1 MAMEVVQGLP
11 WARALLWLIFILG
24 MPSTLE
30 SQGQFQANQDH
41 KIDGEVVNMWG
52 SKFGKELWESL
63 TVATRRDTIQK
74 GYDDHPNI
82 QVEKIDGLMTVR
94 RMAIEVQ
101 IMMQHKIDAIKR
113 IMELAENIALDHK
126 YDKTR
131 GERLKSGR
139 YTYYNAKKLNVLKD
153 DDEESGGNEYDRY
166 LSQYR
171 DQNDPYYMPGYSRMV
186 LTANKHFS
194 GIPVNTSYS
203 SVHVPTNVFDGEAK
217 VINAIDWSR
226 KLDDTFKD
234 NYERDPSL
242 SWQFFGSSTGFLRQY
257 PAMKWLMYEDDP
269 DMYDARMRDW
279 YIKSAA
285 SPKDIVILLD
295 ISGSMT
301 GLRKEIAKHVVLNIM
316 ETLGEDDFLTV
327 LTFALETKPLVDCFT
342 DPETEEPELVQA
354 TTENIAEFTE
364 AVNKINTMEIANFTS
379 ALTTAFNLLERYR
392 TKKFGA
398 ESNQAIMLV
407 TDGVPYTYENIF
419 QEYNQPHK
427 PVRVFTYLIGRE
439 ISDLEAA
446 KWMACE
452 NKGYFTHVTTLAEV
466 KEQVLKYIPVMA
478 RPLVLLREQHPIR
491 WTGVYAD
498 IEVPNDR
505 SLWVIG
511 LKKPTTSRRIRQAQG
526 KEGTFK
532 GYKLMTSVSIP
543 VYNKKNHTTIEVL
556 GLKENEK
563 ANPFG
568 QVRIAELLGVAGTDV
583 PIAEIE
589 KLIPPY
595 KLGVN
600 GYSFAVNNNGY
611 ILYHPDLRPMFQEI
625 LKPNYN
631 SVDLAEVELVYDP
644 KNEEPRHNDS
654 DLFRMRKEMVDQKE
668 GMNTLVVKVHMDD
681 MKRATIREQDY
692 FYHNI
697 TNTPFT
703 LGIAFPSKYGQFR
716 VKGGIEITQAGVD
729 AGKVFSSDR
738 WKLHPDWV
746 YCEYNYAGNHER
758 QFDTP
763 ENNMRHFLERLSH
776 EGNKFN
782 WGSSRVRPL
791 PTCQGNG
798 GGYSADCP
806 KSLEKR
812 TVDDSDNLEGDS
824 DSEEVVDE
832 EEEEN
837 EEENEENEEE
847 NTVVEDQLD
856 LELTTCDKE
865 LVQALVLDGEITQIF
880 DSSESRKDLFK
891 EFGIELSFVATRSGL
906 TRWEEHKEKDEYESH
921 DYDDDPD
928 NPREPHFSDLNNEAT
943 DEVWYKRAV
952 EYHYNNPN
960 SFVFSVPFD
969 IGDTRPTLV
978 TATHAIFREQN
989 GKKAPAAVVGVH
1001 IDYDKFET
1009 NFMKVTT
1016 GADGF
1021 GYKTN
1026 TGDFLSCKNESIEC
1040 YVLDNNGFVM
1050 ISEDPLNTGKFF
1062 GEIDGTIL
1070 KSLEKN
1076 HVFKK
1081 IKIYD
1086 YQAICLE
1093 SAKDGNPAST
1103 IFTPFKMIVWLFNW
1117 LIGNIAMTIIRLEI
1131 HHLWNPDWT
1140 WAMPQPQGV
1149 DDYDSDEM
1157 ANSYYDEE
1165 YTGVA
1170 QEVEEP
1176 EVVSDDTEDEAV
1188 VQEPYDPAS
1197 EEVYNTFKMKDGGP
1211 IPLLEMTY
1219 INKTQ
1224 PKPCDKEAFLYEL
1237 NETALHLQRPLQ
1249 GILRNCHE
1257 SNCERPFSVTLI
1269 PNTNLVLVV
1278 ADKMCPCFSAR
1289 ISVAPTRVE
1298 YNDGSRNETGGN
1310 NYCEK
1315 LKTNLYRKKPMPCVH
1330 YHPQEEEIS
1339 LCGGSS
1345 SLLPS
1350 LLLLLLPL
1358 LRHL

>member
-1 MAMEVVQGLP
+1 MAGGARGMGVVGTT
-11 WARALLWLIFILG
+11 LLILTI
-24 MPSTLE
+24 STTI
-30 SQGQFQANQDH
+30 GQFQAFQSNPEH

-52 SKFGKELWESL
+52 TRFGTELWESL
-63 TVATRRDTIQK
+63 TRATRRDEIQK
-74 GYDDHPNI
+74 GYDSHADLR
-82 QVEKIDGLMTVR
+82 VDEIDGFDMVKK
-94 RMAIEVQ
+94 MAAEVQ
-101 IMMQHKIDAIKR
+101 VMMQHKIDAIKR

-126 YDKTR
+126 YDKDR
-131 GERLKSGR
+131 GDRLKEGR
-139 YTYYNAKKLNVLKD
+139 YTYHNAKKLNVLPE
-153 DDEESGGNEYDRY
+153 DDEGGGDEYGRY

-171 DQNDPYYMPGYSRMV
+171 NQSDDSYAPGYSRMV

-194 GIPVNTSYS
+194 GIPVNTSFS
-203 SVHVPTNVFDGEAK
+203 SVHVPTNVFDGEPK

-234 NYERDPSL
+234 NYQRDPSL
-242 SWQFFGSSTGFLRQY
+242 SWQYFGSSTGFLRQY

-295 ISGSMT
+295 KSGSMT

-316 ETLGEDDFLTV
+316 ETLGEDDFVTV
-327 LTFALETKPLVDCFT
+327 LTFSDETRPLVDCFT
-342 DPETEEPELVQA
+342 DENGEPELVQA

-364 AVNKINTMEIANFTS
+364 AVNNIETMEIANFTS
-379 ALTTAFNLLERYR
+379 ALTEAFTLLERYR
-392 TKKFGA
+392 TKKIGA

-407 TDGVPYTYENIF
+407 TDGVPYTYETIF

-478 RPLVLLREQHPIR
+478 RPLVLLRETHPVR

-511 LKKPTTSRRIRQAQG
+511 LKKPTTRKRIRELQG
-526 KEGTFK
+526 KEGSFK

-556 GLKENEK
+556 GLKPNEL

-631 SVDLAEVELVYDP
+631 SVDLAEVELVH
-644 KNEEPRHNDS
+644 NEKHDEPRYNDS
-654 DLFRMRKEMVDQKE
+654 GLFMMRKEMVDQKD
-668 GMNTLVVKVHMDD
+668 GMARLTVKVHMDD
-681 MKRATIREQDY
+681 MKRVTVREQEY
-692 FYHNI
+692 FYYNI
-697 TNTPFT
+697 SNTPFT
-703 LGIAFPSKYGQFR
+703 LGIVMPSKYGKYR
-716 VKGGIEITQAGVD
+716 VSGGLELNQNRHID
-729 AGKVFSSDR
+729 ANKIFPDDR

-746 YCEYNYAGNHER
+746 YCEYNYAGTDDR
-758 QFDTP
+758 KFDSP
-763 ENNMRHFLERLSH
+763 EKNMKHFLERLAD
-776 EGNKFN
+776 EKANFN
-782 WGSSRVRPL
+782 WGQSRLDLDNKNV
-791 PTCQGNG
+791 
-798 GGYSADCP
+798 
-806 KSLEKR
+806 EKR
-812 TVDDSDNLEGDS
+812 EVQDEDNLEVEVE
-824 DSEEVVDE
+824 SEDLGE
-832 EEEEN
+832 EEDE
-837 EEENEENEEE
+837 
-847 NTVVEDQLD
+847 VVEDSGLD
-856 LELTTCDKE
+856 VEEPIDIRFCDKE
-865 LVQALVLDGEITQIF
+865 LVQALVLDGEVTKVF
-880 DSSESRKDLFK
+880 TDAKSRKDLFK
-891 EFGIELSFVATRSGL
+891 QFGIELSFVATRSGL
-906 TRWEEHKEKDEYESH
+906 TRWEEHKEKDEFATD
-921 DYDDDPD
+921 DYDDGGYDPD
-928 NPREPHFSDLNNEAT
+928 NPREPHFSEVNNEAT

-969 IGDTRPTLV
+969 IGDKRPTTV
-978 TATHAIFREQN
+978 TATHAIYKEMN
-989 GKKAPAAVVGVH
+989 GRKAPAAVVGVQ
-1001 IDYDKFET
+1001 IDYDKFAQ
-1009 NFMKVTT
+1009 NFMDVTT
-1016 GADGF
+1016 GSGGA
-1021 GYKTN
+1021 GYKTQS
-1026 TGDFLSCKNESIEC
+1026 GEMLSCQNETIEC
-1040 YVLDNNGFVM
+1040 YVLDNNGFVA
-1050 ISEDPLNTGKFF
+1050 ISEDPSNIGKFF

-1070 KSLEKN
+1070 KSLEQN

-1093 SAKDGNPAST
+1093 NADDGSPANV
-1103 IFTPFKMIVWLFNW
+1103 ILTPFKLIAWMFNW
-1117 LIGNIAMTIIRLEI
+1117 ILGQMAWTIIRFEI

-1140 WAMPQPQGV
+1140 YALPYPQGEDPDYAYPDYTDSYQY
-1149 DDYDSDEM
+1149 DDDDVYAE
-1157 ANSYYDEE
+1157 AN
-1165 YTGVA
+1165 GA
-1170 QEVEEP
+1170 QDVVEP
-1176 EVVSDDTEDEAV
+1176 PVVSDDDDEANV
-1188 VQEPYDPAS
+1188 AEPFDEFA
-1197 EEVYNTFKMKDGGP
+1197 EEVLNDFKMKDGGP

-1224 PKPCDKEAFLYEL
+1224 PKPCDKESYLYEL
-1237 NETALHLQRPLQ
+1237 NESALKLQRPLQ

-1278 ADKMCPCFSAR
+1278 ADKMCPCYSAR
-1289 ISVAPTRVE
+1289 ISVNPVKVD
-1298 YNDGSRNETGGN
+1298 YGPKNETT
-1310 NYCEK
+1310 YCEK
-1315 LKTNLYRKKPMPCVH
+1315 LKTNLYRQKPRPSVF

-1345 SLLPS
+1345 NLALSALLIS
-1350 LLLLLLPL
+1350 FSVIYHLAA
-1358 LRHL
+1358 LR

>member
-1 MAMEVVQGLP
+1 MVA
-11 WARALLWLIFILG
+11 ARRALAALGVLALIVGFAG
-24 MPSTLE
+24 
-30 SQGQFQANQDH
+30 SQAQSQSEH

-63 TVATRRDTIQK
+63 TVATRRDTIQQ
-74 GYDDHPNI
+74 GYNDHSEI
-82 QVEKIDGLMTVR
+82 RVEKIDGLTMVR
-94 RMAIEVQ
+94 KMAIEVQ

-126 YDKTR
+126 YDKDR
-131 GERLKSGR
+131 GERLKEGR
-139 YTYYNAKKLNVLKD
+139 YTYYNAKKLNVLPEG
-153 DDEESGGNEYDRY
+153 EEEGANEYDRY

-171 DQNDPYYMPGYSRMV
+171 DQNDEYWAPGYSRMV

-194 GIPVNTSYS
+194 GIPVNISYS
-203 SVHVPTNVFDGEAK
+203 SVHVPTNVYDGEPK

-234 NYERDPSL
+234 NYQRDPSL

-295 ISGSMT
+295 VSGSMT

-316 ETLGEDDFLTV
+316 ETLGEDDFVTV
-327 LTFALETKPLVDCFT
+327 LTFSDETKPLVECFT
-342 DPETEEPELVQA
+342 DSDGEPELVQA

-364 AVNKINTMEIANFTS
+364 AVNEIETMEIANFTS
-379 ALTTAFNLLERYR
+379 ALTSAFTLLERYR

-439 ISDLEAA
+439 ISDLDAA

-478 RPLVLLREQHPIR
+478 RPLVLLREQHPVR

-505 SLWVIG
+505 SLWLIG
-511 LKKPTTSRRIRQAQG
+511 LKKPTKRKVIHEAQG
-526 KEGTFK
+526 REGSFK

-556 GLKENEK
+556 GLKPNEI

-631 SVDLAEVELVYDP
+631 SVDLAEVELVHDP
-644 KNEEPRHNDS
+644 KFDEPRHNDTE
-654 DLFRMRKEMVDQKE
+654 LFRMRKEMVDQKE
-668 GMNTLVVKVHMDD
+668 GYNRLTVKVHMDD
-681 MKRATIREQDY
+681 MKRVTIREQNY

-697 TNTPFT
+697 SNTPFT

-716 VKGGIEITQAGVD
+716 VTGGTEITRNKAD
-729 AGKVFSSDR
+729 AAKVFSSDR

-746 YCEYNYAGNHER
+746 YCEYNYAGSNDR
-758 QFDTP
+758 QFDSP
-763 ENNMRHFLERLSH
+763 ENNMRHFLDRVSH
-776 EGNKFN
+776 EGAKFN

-791 PTCQGNG
+791 PTCAGNG
-798 GGYSADCP
+798 GGFTADCP
-806 KSLEKR
+806 KSAGIPTAGKN
-812 TVDDSDNLEGDS
+812 SHF
-824 DSEEVVDE
+824 
-832 EEEEN
+832 
-837 EEENEENEEE
+837 
-847 NTVVEDQLD
+847 
-856 LELTTCDKE
+856 CDKE

-880 DSSESRKDLFK
+880 DSQESRQDLFK

-906 TRWEEHKEKDEYESH
+906 TRWEEHKEKNEFEMEE
-921 DYDDDPD
+921 DYDYDPD
-928 NPREPHFSDLNNEAT
+928 NPREPHFADLNNEAT

-952 EYHYNNPN
+952 EYHYNNPS

-978 TATHAIFREQN
+978 TATHAIFKEEN
-989 GKKAPAAVVGVH
+989 GQKAPAAVVGVH
-1001 IDYDKFET
+1001 IDYDKFEK

-1016 GADGF
+1016 GAEGH

-1026 TGDFLSCKNESIEC
+1026 SGEFLSCKNESIEC

-1070 KSLEKN
+1070 KSLEQNK
-1076 HVFKK
+1076 VFKK

-1093 SAKDGNPAST
+1093 NADDGSPAGV
-1103 IFTPFKMIVWLFNW
+1103 ILTPFKMMAWLFNW
-1117 LIGNIAMTIIRLEI
+1117 LIGNIAMTIIRMEI

-1140 WAMPQPQGV
+1140 WALPAPQDRDYVQDDYGTYPYDYNDDYGD
-1149 DDYDSDEM
+1149 DDYD
-1157 ANSYYDEE
+1157 NSIDASSVEQ
-1165 YTGVA
+1165 TG
-1170 QEVEEP
+1170 P
-1176 EVVSDDTEDEAV
+1176 VVSDDDDGEARV
-1188 VQEPYDPAS
+1188 EEPYDEFA
-1197 EEVYNTFKMKDGGP
+1197 EEELKDFKMKDGGP

-1224 PKPCDKEAFLYEL
+1224 PKPCDKEAYLYEL
-1237 NETALHLQRPLQ
+1237 NETALRLQRPLQ

-1257 SNCERPFSVTLI
+1257 SSCERPFSVTLI

-1278 ADKMCPCFSAR
+1278 ADKMCPCYSAR
-1289 ISVAPTRVE
+1289 ISVAPTKVA
-1298 YNDGSRNETGGN
+1298 YGPKNESAG

-1339 LCGGSS
+1339 LCGGSWVI
-1345 SLLPS
+1345 LPS
-1350 LLLLLLPL
+1350 LHLLLLPVLFAL
-1358 LRHL
+1358 L

>member
-1 MAMEVVQGLP
+1 MVTAG
-11 WARALLWLIFILG
+11 RALAALATIALLATVAG
-24 MPSTLE
+24 QHMP
-30 SQGQFQANQDH
+30 GQDH

-74 GYDDHPNI
+74 GYDDSSQI
-82 QVEKIDGLMTVR
+82 RVEKIDGLTMVR
-94 RMAIEVQ
+94 KMAIEVQ

-126 YDKTR
+126 YDNER
-131 GERLKSGR
+131 GERLKEGR
-139 YTYYNAKKLNVLKD
+139 YTYYNAKKLNVLDED
-153 DDEESGGNEYDRY
+153 DDSTGPEYERY

-171 DQNDPYYMPGYSRMV
+171 DRSDDLFRPGYSRMV

-194 GIPVNTSYS
+194 GIPVNVSYS
-203 SVHVPTNVFDGEAK
+203 SVHVPTNVYDGEPK

-226 KLDDTFKD
+226 KLDETFKD
-234 NYERDPSL
+234 NYQRDPSL

-285 SPKDIVILLD
+285 SPKDVVILLD
-295 ISGSMT
+295 VSGSMT

-316 ETLGEDDFLTV
+316 ETLGEDDFVTV
-327 LTFALETKPLVDCFT
+327 LTFSDETKPLVECFT
-342 DPETEEPELVQA
+342 DSDGEPELVQA

-364 AVNKINTMEIANFTS
+364 AVNEIETMEIANFTS
-379 ALTTAFNLLERYR
+379 ALTAAFTLLERYR

-439 ISDLEAA
+439 ISDLDAA

-478 RPLVLLREQHPIR
+478 RPLVLLRDTHPIR

-511 LKKPTTSRRIRQAQG
+511 LKKPTKRKIIHQAQG
-526 KEGTFK
+526 REESFK

-556 GLKENEK
+556 GLKANEI

-631 SVDLAEVELVYDP
+631 SVDLAEVELVHDP
-644 KNEEPRHNDS
+644 KAEEPRHNDTE
-654 DLFRMRKEMVDQKE
+654 LFRMRKEMVDQKE
-668 GMNTLVVKVHMDD
+668 GVNRLLVKVHMDD
-681 MKRATIREQDY
+681 MKRVTIREQNY

-697 TNTPFT
+697 SNTPFT

-716 VKGGIEITQAGVD
+716 VTGGTEITRNKAD
-729 AGKVFSSDR
+729 AGKVFGSDR

-746 YCEYNYAGNHER
+746 YCEYNYAGSNGRPE
-758 QFDTP
+758 FDTP
-763 ENNMRHFLERLSH
+763 ENNMRHFLE
-776 EGNKFN
+776 
-782 WGSSRVRPL
+782 RVRPL

-806 KSLEKR
+806 K
-812 TVDDSDNLEGDS
+812 
-824 DSEEVVDE
+824 
-832 EEEEN
+832 
-837 EEENEENEEE
+837 
-847 NTVVEDQLD
+847 
-856 LELTTCDKE
+856 CDKE

-880 DSSESRKDLFK
+880 DSQESRKDLFK

-906 TRWEEHKEKDEYESH
+906 TRWEEHKEKNEFEEMEDYE
-921 DYDDDPD
+921 DDPD
-928 NPREPHFSDLNNEAT
+928 NPREPHFSDLNNEAI

-978 TATHAIFREQN
+978 TATHAVFKEQN
-989 GKKAPAAVVGVH
+989 GQKAPAAVVGVH
-1001 IDYDKFET
+1001 IDYDKFEQ

-1016 GADGF
+1016 GSEGF

-1026 TGDFLSCKNESIEC
+1026 TGEFLSCKNQSIEC

-1070 KSLEKN
+1070 KSLEQN

-1093 SAKDGNPAST
+1093 NADDGSPANA
-1103 IFTPFKMIVWLFNW
+1103 ILTPFKMLSWMFNW
-1117 LIGNIAMTIIRLEI
+1117 MMGNLAYTIIRLEL

-1140 WAMPQPQGV
+1140 WAIPAPQHDYV
-1149 DDYDSDEM
+1149 DDDYAYGDD
-1157 ANSYYDEE
+1157 YVDYGEE
-1165 YTGVA
+1165 YGTDSGGI
-1170 QEVEEP
+1170 EP
-1176 EVVSDDTEDEAV
+1176 EMPVVTDDDDDEAA
-1188 VQEPYDPAS
+1188 VQEPYD
-1197 EEVYNTFKMKDGGP
+1197 EFGEQELNDFKMKDGGP

-1224 PKPCDKEAFLYEL
+1224 PKPCDKEVYLYEL
-1237 NETALHLQRPLQ
+1237 NETALRSNDRPLQ

-1257 SNCERPFSVTLI
+1257 SNCQRPFAVTLI

-1278 ADKMCPCFSAR
+1278 ADKMCPCYSAR
-1289 ISVAPTRVE
+1289 ISVNPSKVN
-1298 YNDGSRNETGGN
+1298 YGPKNESAG

-1339 LCGGSS
+1339 LCGSGAA
-1345 SLLPS
+1345 LLPS
-1350 LLLLLLPL
+1350 LLLLPL
-1358 LRHL
+1358 LRLL

>member
-1 MAMEVVQGLP
+1 MGSCDKPGMAGGARGMGVVGTT
-11 WARALLWLIFILG
+11 LLILTI
-24 MPSTLE
+24 STTI
-30 SQGQFQANQDH
+30 GQFQAFQSNPEH

-52 SKFGKELWESL
+52 TRFGTELWESL
-63 TVATRRDTIQK
+63 TRATRRDEIQK
-74 GYDDHPNI
+74 GYDSHADLR
-82 QVEKIDGLMTVR
+82 VDEIDGFDMVKK
-94 RMAIEVQ
+94 MAAEVQ
-101 IMMQHKIDAIKR
+101 VMMQHKIDAIKR

-126 YDKTR
+126 YDKDR
-131 GERLKSGR
+131 GDRLKEGR
-139 YTYYNAKKLNVLKD
+139 YTYHNAKKLNVLPE
-153 DDEESGGNEYDRY
+153 DDEGGGDEYGRY

-171 DQNDPYYMPGYSRMV
+171 DQSDDSYAPGYSRMV

-194 GIPVNTSYS
+194 GIPVNTSFS
-203 SVHVPTNVFDGEAK
+203 SVHVPTNVFDGEPK

-234 NYERDPSL
+234 NYQRDPSL
-242 SWQFFGSSTGFLRQY
+242 SWQYFGSSTGFLRQY

-295 ISGSMT
+295 KSGSMT

-316 ETLGEDDFLTV
+316 ETLGEDDFVTV
-327 LTFALETKPLVDCFT
+327 LTFSDETRPLVDCFT
-342 DPETEEPELVQA
+342 DENGEPELVQA

-364 AVNKINTMEIANFTS
+364 AVNNIETMEIANFTS
-379 ALTTAFNLLERYR
+379 ALTEAFALLERYR
-392 TKKFGA
+392 TKKIGA
-398 ESNQAIMLV
+398 ESNQAIMLG
-407 TDGVPYTYENIF
+407 TDGVPYTYETIF

-478 RPLVLLREQHPIR
+478 RPLVLLRETHPVR

-511 LKKPTTSRRIRQAQG
+511 LKKPTTRKRIRELQG
-526 KEGTFK
+526 KEGSFK

-556 GLKENEK
+556 GLKPNEL

-631 SVDLAEVELVYDP
+631 SVDLAEVELVH
-644 KNEEPRHNDS
+644 NEKHDEPRYNDS
-654 DLFRMRKEMVDQKE
+654 GLFMMRKEMVDQKD
-668 GMNTLVVKVHMDD
+668 GMARLTVKVHMDD
-681 MKRATIREQDY
+681 MKRVTVREQEY
-692 FYHNI
+692 FYYNI
-697 TNTPFT
+697 SNTPFT
-703 LGIAFPSKYGQFR
+703 LGIVMPSKYGKYR
-716 VKGGIEITQAGVD
+716 VSGGLELNQNRHID
-729 AGKVFSSDR
+729 ANKIFPDDR

-746 YCEYNYAGNHER
+746 YCEYDYAGTDDR
-758 QFDTP
+758 KFDSP
-763 ENNMRHFLERLSH
+763 EKNMKHFLERLAD
-776 EGNKFN
+776 EKANFN
-782 WGSSRVRPL
+782 WGQSRVRPL
-791 PTCQGNG
+791 PKCH
-798 GGYSADCP
+798 
-806 KSLEKR
+806 
-812 TVDDSDNLEGDS
+812 
-824 DSEEVVDE
+824 
-832 EEEEN
+832 
-837 EEENEENEEE
+837 
-847 NTVVEDQLD
+847 
-856 LELTTCDKE
+856 KE
-865 LVQALVLDGEITQIF
+865 LVQALVLDGEVTKVF
-880 DSSESRKDLFK
+880 TDAKSRKDLFK
-891 EFGIELSFVATRSGL
+891 QFGIELSFVATRSGL
-906 TRWEEHKEKDEYESH
+906 TRWEEHKEKDEFATD
-921 DYDDDPD
+921 DYDDGGYDPD
-928 NPREPHFSDLNNEAT
+928 NPREPHFSEVNNEAT

-969 IGDTRPTLV
+969 IGDKRPTTV
-978 TATHAIFREQN
+978 TATHAIYKEMN
-989 GKKAPAAVVGVH
+989 GRKAPAAVVGVQ
-1001 IDYDKFET
+1001 IDYDKFAQ
-1009 NFMKVTT
+1009 NFMDVTT
-1016 GADGF
+1016 GSGGA
-1021 GYKTN
+1021 GYKTQS
-1026 TGDFLSCKNESIEC
+1026 GEMLSCQNETIEC
-1040 YVLDNNGFVM
+1040 YVLDNNGFVA
-1050 ISEDPLNTGKFF
+1050 ISEDPSNIGKFF

-1070 KSLEKN
+1070 KSLEQN

-1093 SAKDGNPAST
+1093 NADDGSPANVLL
-1103 IFTPFKMIVWLFNW
+1103 TPFKLIAWMFNW
-1117 LIGNIAMTIIRLEI
+1117 ILGQMAWTIIRFEI

-1140 WAMPQPQGV
+1140 YALPYPQGE
-1149 DDYDSDEM
+1149 DPDYAYPDYTDQIG
-1157 ANSYYDEE
+1157 YYDDDDSLYAEPN
-1165 YTGVA
+1165 GPPI
-1170 QEVEEP
+1170 QETP
-1176 EVVSDDTEDEAV
+1176 VVSDDEDEADV
-1188 VQEPYDPAS
+1188 ETPPY
-1197 EEVYNTFKMKDGGP
+1197 EEFENEVLNEFKMKDGGP

-1224 PKPCDKEAFLYEL
+1224 PKPCDKEAYLYEL
-1237 NETALHLQRPLQ
+1237 NETALKLQRPLQ

-1269 PNTNLVLVV
+1269 PNTNLVLIV
-1278 ADKMCPCFSAR
+1278 ADKMCPCYSAR
-1289 ISVAPTRVE
+1289 ISVNPVKVD
-1298 YNDGSRNETGGN
+1298 YGPKNEA
-1310 NYCEK
+1310 
-1315 LKTNLYRKKPMPCVH
+1315 
-1330 YHPQEEEIS
+1330 
-1339 LCGGSS
+1339 
-1345 SLLPS
+1345 
-1350 LLLLLLPL
+1350 
-1358 LRHL
+1358 